1 MMDLSHVLSFLT
13 VSILLT
19 LAPGP
24 DILFVIA
31 QSMSNGRKAGI
42 WTALGL
48 ASGVIVHTLAAALGI
63 TAVLYSSA
71 FAFQLMKYAGAAY
84 LLYLAYQALRE
95 GKSSL
100 TAAAVSK
107 QSGFKLYRIG
117 ILMNVLNP
125 KVSLF
130 FLAFLP
136 QFITPGTGDEP
147 FQMMVLGVVFMLQAV
162 ALFSL
167 VAVCAGLFG
176 SKLLGKP
183 HLGKYVN
190 YGKALLYAAI
200 GIRLVLSEK

>member
-84 LLYLAYQALRE
+84 LLYLAYQAIRE
-95 GKSSL
+95 GNSPL
-100 TAAAVSK
+100 AAAAVSK
-107 QSGFKLYRIG
+107 QSGFKLYRTG

-136 QFITPGTGDEP
+136 QFITPGTGEEP

-167 VAVCAGLFG
+167 VAVCAGLFAN
-176 SKLLGKP
+176 KLLGKP
-183 HLGKYVN
+183 RLGKYVN